1 MSSKFFIKD
10 LFCLMICCVFFV
22 QIGCAPKTGLDKSQ
36 KDIPAPA
43 QEQISASKAVA
54 KISTKEG
61 KTIITLPIAL
71 DIDVSPYIDD
81 EKLALSFVPSITPFV
96 LPAPDGIVSKA
107 FWSLDK
113 NGLASELNIILSKP
127 AQFLL
132 SRSKDG
138 LLQILLVSQNE
149 KANSS
154 ALGSSVEDNLPE
166 NHVGRIHE
174 IEFLRNKQ
182 GNLFV
187 YLKGKGPF
195 EIIPEKSG
203 PQKIVLF
210 IPECQVDLE
219 YAKLFRL
226 NKFNTEVRSVFVQNV
241 KKGVKLSF
249 AVENKVPMH
258 IDSDVKRLSICFLT
272 SEQQNRSIDK
282 SEGQVKI
289 TQKEDVQNAEV
300 PELSALLPGM
310 KKEYTGKKIS
320 IDLQD
325 ADIEHVLRLIAAITK
340 YNLIIDEDVK
350 GKISLR
356 LYDIPWDQALD
367 LVLLQKNL
375 GMVLKGNIM
384 RIATAAKLEAEREQL
399 RKARE
404 AALRARESIKNLE
417 PLKREYIQ
425 INYATAAQLEPKVKE
440 FLSPRGKIT
449 FDERTNQLIVL
460 DTASNLEQIRSVV
473 EKLDR
478 PERQVLIEARIVYAT
493 DDFKRS
499 LGLKWGIANTGEYFH
514 QDRFYKQYNVS
525 GLNFPALG
533 PLDFSVGGSIA
544 KVLGKDLFT
553 LDAELKVGETKNISK
568 TISAPRV
575 ITLNNQ
581 RAEIIQGTK
590 IATTAESNS
599 GGTTVEYK
607 DATLKLSVLPQVTPD
622 NKLILDIDIR
632 DDSPVAGGG
641 GDIETK
647 STKTKL
653 IVNDGETIVIG
664 GVKKISQTTAD
675 TRVPLLADI
684 PVLGWLFKNKY
695 KGESQ
700 QELLIFIRPKILD

>member
-1 MSSKFFIKD
+1 MKSKFLIKG
-10 LFCLMICCVFFV
+10 LFCLSICCILFMQFA
-22 QIGCAPKTGLDKSQ
+22 CAPKSGLNRNQ
-36 KDIPAPA
+36 KDISTPVKKQSKVDKA
-43 QEQISASKAVA
+43 QGEIS
-54 KISTKEG
+54 IKEE

-81 EKLALSFVPSITPFV
+81 EKLILSFAPPITPFL
-96 LPAPDGIVSKA
+96 LPAPKGIVTKV
-107 FWSLDK
+107 FWALDK
-113 NGLASELNIILSKP
+113 KGLAKDLNIILSKP

-132 SRSKDG
+132 SRSNDEQ
-138 LLQILLVSQNE
+138 LQILLVEQRGR
-149 KANSS
+149 ANS
-154 ALGSSVEDNLPE
+154 AGVESRGE
-166 NHVGRIHE
+166 NDLIEQEGAKIQE

-187 YLKGKGPF
+187 NLKGKGPF
-195 EIIPEKSG
+195 EIIPKKSG

-210 IPECQVDLE
+210 IPNCQVNLE
-219 YAKLFRL
+219 YARLFRL
-226 NKFNTEVRSVFVQNV
+226 NKFNTAIKSVFVQNI
-241 KKGVKLSF
+241 KNGVKLSF
-249 AVENKVPMH
+249 AVQNKVPMH
-258 IDSDVKRLSICFLT
+258 MDSDADGLSIRFLT
-272 SEQQNRSIDK
+272 SEQQSKSTDK
-282 SEGQVKI
+282 GLNVAKV
-289 TQKEDVQNAEV
+289 TQKEEENGVDI
-300 PELSALLPGM
+300 PELNTLFPGM
-310 KKEYTGKKIS
+310 KKKYTGKKIS

-325 ADIEHVLRLIAAITK
+325 ADIEHVLRLITAITN

-356 LYDIPWDQALD
+356 LFDIPWDQALD

-375 GMVLKGNIM
+375 GMVLRGNIM
-384 RIATAAKLEAEREQL
+384 RIATIAKLEAEREQL

-404 AALRARESIKNLE
+404 AALKAKESMKELE

-425 INYATAAQLEPKVKE
+425 INYATASELEPKVKE

-449 FDERTNQLIVL
+449 FDSRTNQLIVQ
-460 DTASNLEQIRSVV
+460 DTESNLEQIRSVV

-499 LGLKWGIANTGEYFH
+499 LGLKWSFANTGEYFH
-514 QDRFYKQYNVS
+514 QDRYYKNYDIT
-525 GLNFPALG
+525 GLNFPTTG
-533 PLDFSVGGSIA
+533 PLDFSVGGQIA

-581 RAEIIQGTK
+581 QAEIIQGTK
-590 IATTAESNS
+590 IAVTTESES
-599 GGTTVEYK
+599 GGTTIEYQ
-607 DATLKLSVLPQVTPD
+607 DATLKLSVLPQITPD
-622 NKLILDIDIR
+622 NKLILDLEIT

-664 GVKKISQTTAD
+664 GVKKIARTTAD

-684 PVLGWLFKNKY
+684 PILGWLFKNRY

-700 QELLIFIRPKILD
+700 QELLIFIRPKIID

>member
-1 MSSKFFIKD
+1 M
-10 LFCLMICCVFFV
+10 
-22 QIGCAPKTGLDKSQ
+22 GCAPKTGLDKSQ

-43 QEQISASKAVA
+43 RGQISAGRAVA
-54 KISTKEG
+54 EISTKEA
-61 KTIITLPIAL
+61 KTL
-71 DIDVSPYIDD
+71 
-81 EKLALSFVPSITPFV
+81 E
-96 LPAPDGIVSKA
+96 
-107 FWSLDK
+107 
-113 NGLASELNIILSKP
+113 
-127 AQFLL
+127 
-132 SRSKDG
+132 SRG
-138 LLQILLVSQNE
+138 
-149 KANSS
+149 
-154 ALGSSVEDNLPE
+154 EDNLAE
-166 NHVGRIHE
+166 QHVARIHE

-187 YLKGKGPF
+187 SLKGKGPF
-195 EIIPEKSG
+195 KMISEKSG

-210 IPECQVDLE
+210 IPECKVDLE
-219 YAKLFRL
+219 YVKLFRL
-226 NKFNTEVRSVFVQNV
+226 NKFHTEVRSVFVQNV

-249 AVENKVPMH
+249 LVENKVPMH

-272 SEQQNRSIDK
+272 SEQKNRSMDR
-282 SEGQVKI
+282 SGGQVKI
-289 TQKEDVQNAEV
+289 TEREDVQDTEV
-300 PELSALLPGM
+300 PESSVLLPGM
-310 KKEYTGKKIS
+310 KKKYTGKKIS

-325 ADIEHVLRLIAAITK
+325 ADIEHVLRLIAAMTN

-384 RIATAAKLEAEREQL
+384 RIATTAKLEAEREQL

-404 AALRARESIKNLE
+404 AALRARESIKSLE

-440 FLSPRGKIT
+440 FLSSRGKIT
-449 FDERTNQLIVL
+449 FDERTNQLIVQ
-460 DTASNLEQIRSVV
+460 DTESNLEQIRSVV

-499 LGLKWGIANTGEYFH
+499 LGLKWGIANAGEYFH
-514 QDRFYKQYNVS
+514 QDRFYKEYNVS

-544 KVLGKDLFT
+544 KVVGKDLFT
-553 LDAELKVGETKNISK
+553 LDAELKVGETKDISK

-590 IATTAESNS
+590 IATTAESQS
-599 GGTTVEYK
+599 GGTTVQYQE
-607 DATLKLSVLPQVTPD
+607 ATLKLSVLPQVTPD
-622 NKLILDIDIR
+622 RKLILDVDIS

-641 GDIETK
+641 DDIETK
-647 STKTKL
+647 SVKTKL

-664 GVKKISQTTAD
+664 GVKKIARTSAQ
-675 TRVPLLADI
+675 TRVPGLADI
-684 PVLGWLFKNKY
+684 PILGWLFKNKY
-695 KGESQ
+695 KSEAK

>member
-1 MSSKFFIKD
+1 MSVTRLLCSV
-10 LFCLMICCVFFV
+10 FCIFLI
-22 QIGCAPKTGLDKSQ
+22 
-36 KDIPAPA
+36 
-43 QEQISASKAVA
+43 QISYASNGV
-54 KISTKEG
+54 
-61 KTIITLPIAL
+61 LAL
-71 DIDVSPYIDD
+71 DS
-81 EKLALSFVPSITPFV
+81 T
-96 LPAPDGIVSKA
+96 
-107 FWSLDK
+107 
-113 NGLASELNIILSKP
+113 NINI
-127 AQFLL
+127 A
-132 SRSKDG
+132 
-138 LLQILLVSQNE
+138 
-149 KANSS
+149 
-154 ALGSSVEDNLPE
+154 
-166 NHVGRIHE
+166 RINE

-195 EIIPEKSG
+195 EIISEKSG
-203 PQKIVLF
+203 PQRIIFF

-219 YAKLFRL
+219 YVKLFRL
-226 NKFNTEVRSVFVQNV
+226 NKFNTEVRSVFVQNINR
-241 KKGVKLSF
+241 GVKLSF
-249 AVENKVPMH
+249 AIDKKVPVK
-258 IDSDVKRLSICFLT
+258 IDSDETRLSICFFT
-272 SEQQNRSIDK
+272 SEQGRRIISKDK
-282 SEGQVKI
+282 DQVKVSRI
-289 TQKEDVQNAEV
+289 QDEQDSEL
-300 PELSALLPGM
+300 PELNTLLPGM
-310 KKEYTGKKIS
+310 KKKYTGKKIS

-325 ADIEHVLRLIAAITK
+325 ADIEHVLRLIAAMTN

-350 GKISLR
+350 GRISLR

-404 AALRARESIKNLE
+404 AALKARESMKSLE

-440 FLSPRGKIT
+440 FLSSRGKIT
-449 FDERTNQLIVL
+449 FDERTNQLIVQ
-460 DTASNLEQIRSVV
+460 DTGSNLEQIRSVI

-514 QDRFYKQYNVS
+514 QDRLFKQYNIS

-533 PLDFSVGGSIA
+533 PLDFSVGGQIA
-544 KVLGKDLFT
+544 KVVGKDLFT
-553 LDAELKVGETKNISK
+553 LDAELKVGETRNISK

-590 IATTAESNS
+590 IATTAESQS
-599 GGTTVEYK
+599 GGTTVQYQE
-607 DATLKLSVLPQVTPD
+607 ATLKLSVLPQVTPD
-622 NKLILDIDIR
+622 RKLILDIDIS

-641 GDIETK
+641 SDIETK
-647 STKTKL
+647 SVKTKL

-664 GVKKISQTTAD
+664 GVKKIASSSAR
-675 TRVPLLADI
+675 TRVPGLADI
-684 PVLGWLFKNKY
+684 PILGWLFKNKY
-695 KGESQ
+695 NSEAR